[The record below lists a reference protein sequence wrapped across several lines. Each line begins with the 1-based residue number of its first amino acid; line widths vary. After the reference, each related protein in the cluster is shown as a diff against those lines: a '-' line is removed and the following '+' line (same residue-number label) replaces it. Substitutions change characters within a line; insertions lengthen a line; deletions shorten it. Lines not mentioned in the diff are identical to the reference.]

1 MSSVTPE
8 IPPEEATTRDPQD
21 TEGILRD
28 KIKQNPLDIL
38 QALQLIEYYEKD
50 YQFEKSREVYNE
62 LHERFPLYSPL
73 WTLHLRSELQ
83 RDEFETVERILAQCL
98 AGDSENNDLDLWST
112 YLDYVR
118 RKNNL
123 ITGGQEARAV
133 VIKAFKLVMEKC
145 AVFDPKSI
153 TFWNDYLGFLQQWK
167 PMNKWEEQQRL
178 DMIRDLY
185 KRMLCVPFDRL
196 EKMWNQ
202 YTVWEQEVNSLT
214 ARKFIGELS
223 ADYMKARSLYQ
234 ELSYITKNIRRSS
247 PQNLKSANKS
257 NIPNYHATQS
267 DRSQLNA
274 WLKWIEWEK
283 DNKLMLSDDRLKQRV
298 TYVYQQA
305 IQHLLFEPE
314 IWYDYVMYE
323 FDNDA
328 ARQHILKIALRA
340 NPFSPT
346 LTFKLAECYEIENKA
361 EEVQSCFEESISNI
375 LTQHKQ
381 ELAREGVDDNVDII
395 EHQKKT
401 MTYIYCVY
409 MNTMK
414 RLSGLS
420 AARAVFGKC
429 RKLKRTMTHDIY
441 IENAYL
447 EFQNQNDH
455 KTASKVLELGLKYFN
470 SDGVYVNKYMDFLI
484 LLNRGSQIKTLF
496 ETSVEKVI
504 DQEQLKQIYMKMIG
518 YESKYGDLNNVYQ
531 LEKRFFEKFPDED
544 LIEVFSARYKIQ
556 NENKIKD
563 LELTY
568 KIPDY
573 VIGNQKITESSSS
586 KRTFNEDIDD
596 TTANKK
602 QKVTPALPQEIC
614 DLLSVLPKKQY
625 FKAAF
630 LDPSNLVHYLN
641 DQVEIPEITS
651 D

>member
-1 MSSVTPE
+1 MSSATPE
-8 IPPEEATTRDPQD
+8 LVPEQPTRDPQD

-28 KIKQNPLDIL
+28 KMEQNPLDIL
-38 QALQLIEYYEKD
+38 KALQLIEYYESNNLFD
-50 YQFEKSREVYNE
+50 KSREVYTQ

-73 WTLHLRSELQ
+73 WTMHLRSELQ
-83 RDEFETVERILAQCL
+83 RDEFETVERLLAQCL

-145 AVFDPKSI
+145 AVFDPKSVS
-153 TFWNDYLGFLQQWK
+153 FWNDYLGFLQQWK

-178 DMIRDLY
+178 DMIRELY
-185 KRMLCVPFDRL
+185 KKMLRVPFDRL

-234 ELSYITKNIRRSS
+234 ELSNITRNIKRSS
-247 PQNLKSANKS
+247 PQNIKSANKS
-257 NIPNYHATQS
+257 NIPAFHAMNS
-267 DRSQLNA
+267 DNHQVEA
-274 WLKWIEWEK
+274 WLTWIKWEK
-283 DNKLMLSDDRLKQRV
+283 ENKLELNEAKLKQRV
-298 TYVYQQA
+298 THVYQQA
-305 IQHLLFEPE
+305 IQQLLFEPE

-323 FDNDA
+323 FDNDV
-328 ARQHILKIALRA
+328 ARQHILQIALRA

-346 LTFKLAECYEIENKA
+346 LTFKLAECFEIENKA
-361 EEVQSCFEESISNI
+361 EDVQSCFENTINHI

-381 ELAREGVDDNVDII
+381 DLAKEGAEDNSEVI
-395 EHQKKT
+395 EQQRKVL
-401 MTYIYCVY
+401 TYIYCVY

-414 RLSGLS
+414 RISGLS

-429 RKLKRTMTHDIY
+429 RKLKRTMSHDIY

-504 DQEQLKQIYMKMIG
+504 DHEQLKQIFMKMIG
-518 YESKYGDLNNVYQ
+518 YESKFGDLNNVYQ
-531 LEKRFFEKFPDED
+531 LEKRFFEKFPNED
-544 LIEVFSARYKIQ
+544 LIEVFSSRYKIQ

-573 VIGNQKITESSSS
+573 VIGNKKIAETFSL
-586 KRTFNEDIDD
+586 KRSLNEETSVVPD
-596 TTANKK
+596 AKK
-602 QKVTPALPQEIC
+602 QKTAPALPQEIC

-625 FKAAF
+625 FKTAF

-641 DQVEIPEITS
+641 DQVEIS
-651 D
+651 DPST